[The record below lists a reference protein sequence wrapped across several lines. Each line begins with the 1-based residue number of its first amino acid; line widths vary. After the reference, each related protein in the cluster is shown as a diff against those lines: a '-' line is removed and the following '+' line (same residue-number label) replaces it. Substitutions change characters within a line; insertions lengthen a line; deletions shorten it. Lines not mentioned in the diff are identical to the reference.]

1 MKGYFMFQNVSCSKF
16 GANFKG
22 IKKPEGDVQ
31 GQPPQEFLD
40 KLKEAGIPED
50 IIAKGRQTVE
60 DFAKFNNIVL
70 PNPPEPPAGAKSQ
83 GAAHANKHSILNR
96 ETSDKLKTVMEENNI
111 PFTGN
116 LKDDIA
122 AVKTAIKALDGDEA
136 KSLKDKLQL
145 AGLPVEMVDDKE
157 AVKKA
162 FCDLNQ
168 LGAVNKQLFVGKNV
182 KKSI

>member
-1 MKGYFMFQNVSCSKF
+1 MFQNVSCSKF

-70 PNPPEPPAGAKSQ
+70 PKPPEPPAGAKSQ

-96 ETSDKLKTVMEENNI
+96 ETSDEMKAFMEQNKIDCCGKFKE
-111 PFTGN
+111 
-116 LKDDIA
+116 DIA
-122 AVKTAIKALDGDEA
+122 AIKAKMKTLDGEEA
-136 KSLKDKLQL
+136 KALKDKFKL

-168 LGAVNKQLFVGKNV
+168 LGAVNKQLFIGKNV